1 MNDDEQRTLID
12 EVVTLS
18 DMQQLRRHLS
28 RLARQAGL
36 PNDRAEEFVI
46 AVHEAVINAIRHA
59 GGRGEVAVVQ
69 DDQRRLIAEVSDAG
83 PGTPRS
89 ITLTMPPTTAQGGR
103 GLPLAG
109 ELADHIEVHSD
120 RHGTTVRLEMS
131 LPHS

>member
-12 EVVTLS
+12 DVVTLPE
-18 DMQQLRRHLS
+18 MQRLRHQLT

-36 PNDRAEEFVI
+36 PDDRAEAFVI

-83 PGTPRS
+83 PGTPCS
-89 ITLTMPPTTAQGGR
+89 VTLTMPPPTAHGGR

-109 ELADHIEVHSD
+109 ELADGIEVHSD
-120 RHGTTVRLEMS
+120 RHGTTVRLEMY
-131 LPHS
+131 LPPS